1 MEKRSNAS
9 QPTNKSKGGGVDFDK
24 MWGSY
29 QKNLKYQEK
38 LDSESFEINPI
49 AGFVAEAK
57 LYWLD
62 KKGKY
67 MKSKDGDKLQCT
79 TVFINICSS
88 FLVSEPSMESNP
100 DADPQDPETHYRLRV
115 PVACGPAVPVQ
126 EPDNSICVAYDACFN
141 TCVLEQAAKE
151 NDYKN
156 FVCDLAAQNIAVK
169 EANQKTPIEIK
180 GPFKILKI
188 PYKGLKGVK
197 EPLKQRIRK
206 KGISKIQEVSKSPPA
221 KLNLSSVKYCPT
233 VTTERVQSSS
243 IKRKPDPKKPPT
255 KKGLKKKRTPDTPRH
270 HVGVVT
276 KSGEVQTFKG
286 HKPSELSKI
295 VIAIDL
301 EKCECIDNISLKLA
315 SERILRLSDKSSCY
329 NLELYLPLTP
339 LENGSCSWNRK
350 KKILFCCFKK
360 FK

>member
-1 MEKRSNAS
+1 MVAEWISIRC
-9 QPTNKSKGGGVDFDK
+9 GVLI
-24 MWGSY
+24 
-29 QKNLKYQEK
+29 KNLKYQEK
-38 LDSESFEINPI
+38 LDSESFEIKPI

-57 LYWLD
+57 LYWLN

-67 MKSKDGDKLQCT
+67 MKSKSSDKPQNT

-100 DADPQDPETHYRLRV
+100 DADPRDPETHYRLRV

-141 TCVLEQAAKE
+141 TSVLEQAAKE

-188 PYKGLKGVK
+188 PYKGPKGLK

-206 KGISKIQEVSKSPPA
+206 KGISKIQEVNKSRAP
-221 KLNLSSVKYCPT
+221 KLDISSVKYCPA
-233 VTTERVQSSS
+233 VTKGRGQSSS
-243 IKRKPDPKKPPT
+243 SKRKSDPKKPT
-255 KKGLKKKRTPDTPRH
+255 KPKSLKQQRTPDTPRH
-270 HVGVVT
+270 HVGVVA

-286 HKPSELSKI
+286 QQPSELNKI

-301 EKCECIDNISLKLA
+301 EKCGCIDNISIKLA

-329 NLELYLPLTP
+329 SLELYLPLTP

-350 KKILFCCFKK
+350 KKILFCCFK
-360 FK
+360 